1 MTRDVPVDT
10 GNGRHHATGPQQ
22 RILDALYWLE
32 SVRIPQA
39 RKVQLALLAD
49 ASPKSSAYTN
59 NLGALRTAGLITY
72 PGPGLVA
79 LTNHGR
85 AQAHEDLD
93 VPTTSEGLHRQLY
106 SRLSGPQVR
115 ILQQLVKLYPDP
127 IDKAELAQKAEAS
140 ATSSAFTNNLGA
152 LRSLGLIDYPAP
164 GQVAALPVLFLEE
177 AAVR

>member
-1 MTRDVPVDT
+1 
-10 GNGRHHATGPQQ
+10 
-22 RILDALYWLE
+22 
-32 SVRIPQA
+32 
-39 RKVQLALLAD
+39 VQLALLAD

-59 NLGALRTAGLITY
+59 NLGSLRTAGLVTY

-79 LTNHGR
+79 LTASGR
-85 AQAHEDLD
+85 AQAHENLD

-115 ILQQLVKLYPDP
+115 ILQALITIFPES
-127 IDKAELAQKAEAS
+127 IDKSALAEIAGAS
-140 ATSSAFTNNLGA
+140 STSSAFTNNLGS
-152 LRSLGLIDYPAP
+152 LRSLGLIDYPSP